1 MLGSG
6 AMGAQTHRE
15 LDAWRLADQIRAK
28 VVALTATPPS
38 SRDFRYCN
46 QIRDAAA
53 SIPANV
59 AEGFARRS
67 PRDFARF
74 LSIAKGSLAETQ
86 DRILDGADRRY
97 IAEADAI
104 ELMRLTARCDRVITR
119 LRKYLSSCDKR

>member
-1 MLGSG
+1 MLGS
-6 AMGAQTHRE
+6 ATVAAQTHRE

-28 VVALTATPPS
+28 VVAVTATLPLS
-38 SRDFRYCN
+38 GDFRYCN

-86 DRILDGADRRY
+86 DRILDGVDRGY
-97 IAEADAI
+97 IANVDAI

-119 LRKYLSSCDKR
+119 LRKYLWSCDKR